1 VASVSQTVVV
11 PADRAEVLLAARHDI
26 VSERPWTDDDQV
38 QWDAGHHRPLPSPEA
53 PDGARRATFAL
64 DRGPMT
70 WYRREVAAHPV
81 GDGSGEVEVSEVT
94 RWRLSLGVWGHV
106 IHPAVVR
113 NLRRTEGRDRYRAPF
128 WAPPHSLDERSGL
141 VLGLLLSIALV
152 TGYLGTVMTQT
163 ISFAADDFGRST
175 TAQGAALAS
184 VRIGT
189 LGSLVLVAV
198 SDRRGR
204 RRLLLGSTAAA
215 CLATVIGA
223 FAPTIEVLA
232 ATQTVAR
239 AFTTAATLL
248 LAVVAAEEMPA
259 GSRAYAISVMT
270 MTGALGAGIAVWA
283 LPLADRDV
291 RAWRILYLI
300 PLLGLPVLVRVRRRL
315 PESQRFTRPHRD
327 ATVVR
332 GHARRFWAI
341 GAALFCASAI
351 GAPSS
356 QLLVEFLREERG
368 FAAARISLFTILT
381 STPAGIALVAGGRL
395 ADTRGRRVV
404 VAAGIGGG
412 SLLGAWAFVLHG
424 WPLWVAS
431 LAATMLAALATP
443 AMGAY
448 GPELFPTG
456 ARAKANGILQVMSV
470 AGSAVGLVVVGVVAD
485 RTGQVGDG
493 MLVVLPLG
501 LLVAVLALTVFPE
514 TAHRSLEQI
523 NPEDRLPADVGATV
537 LATDEGPSIEGVVDD
552 EPPDGPTVVAPA
564 PAHDVVPAPAP
575 PASGASA

>member
-1 VASVSQTVVV
+1 
-11 PADRAEVLLAARHDI
+11 
-26 VSERPWTDDDQV
+26 
-38 QWDAGHHRPLPSPEA
+38 
-53 PDGARRATFAL
+53 
-64 DRGPMT
+64 MT
-70 WYRREVAAHPV
+70 SYRRDVVARPV
-81 GDGSGEVEVSEVT
+81 GDGSEVEVSEVT

-106 IHPAVVR
+106 VHPAVVR
-113 NLRRTEGRDRYRAPF
+113 NLRRTTGRDRYRAPF
-128 WAPPHSLDERSGL
+128 WAPPHSLDERSGR
-141 VLGLLLSIALV
+141 VLGLLLSISLV

-175 TAQGAALAS
+175 AAQGAALAS
-184 VRIGT
+184 VRVGT
-189 LGSLVLVAV
+189 LGSLVLVALA
-198 SDRRGR
+198 DRRGR
-204 RRLLLGSTAAA
+204 RRLLLGAGTAA
-215 CLATVIGA
+215 CLATVLGA
-223 FAPTIEVLA
+223 FSPSIEVLA
-232 ATQTVAR
+232 ATQTLAR
-239 AFTTAATLL
+239 AFTTAAVLL

-259 GSRAYAISVMT
+259 GSRAYAISIMT
-270 MTGALGAGIAVWA
+270 MTGALGAGVAVWA
-283 LPLADRDV
+283 LPLADLDV
-291 RAWRILYLI
+291 RAWRILYLL
-300 PLLGLPVLVRVRRRL
+300 PLLGLPVLLRVRRTL

-341 GAALFCASAI
+341 GAALFCASAV

-395 ADTRGRRVV
+395 ADTRGRRLV
-404 VAAGIGGG
+404 VAVGVGGG
-412 SLLGAWAFVLHG
+412 AVLGAAAFFAHG
-424 WPLWVAS
+424 WPLWVAT
-431 LAATMLAALATP
+431 LTATMLGALAAP

-485 RTGQVGDG
+485 RGGQIGDG
-493 MLVVLPLG
+493 MLVVMPLG

-523 NPEDRLPADVGATV
+523 NPEDLLPADPGGVV
-537 LATDEGPSIEGVVDD
+537 LATDQGPVATDDGPVVVD
-552 EPPDGPTVVAPA
+552 PA
-564 PAHDVVPAPAP
+564 LPAPAPAP
-575 PASGASA
+575 PGAGGPA